1 MPKIIDFTLTNE
13 EVKALEEAIKTDKRS
28 GVSRRATA
36 VRLLHLGKKVPEVAE
51 TVSASKPSIY
61 NWHARFKADGVEG
74 LVNEEKDIP
83 KRKVTPAYLTA
94 LEAAL
99 AEEPE
104 AFGYDFAIWTRERLL
119 KHLERETGIRISLS
133 WLAVIMEEQ
142 GYVYRRPK
150 HDVSHR
156 QDKEAKAAA
165 QSELEVLKKTSSETI
180 SSSSLWTKQP

>member
-13 EVKALEEAIKTDKRS
+13 EVKALEVAIKTDKRS

-51 TVSASKPSIY
+51 TVSASLPSIY
-61 NWHARFKADGVEG
+61 SWQARFKADGVEG
-74 LVNEEKDIP
+74 LVNEQKQP
-83 KRKVTPAYLTA
+83 RKRKVTPEYL
-94 LEAAL
+94 AAL
-99 AEEPE
+99 DEALVQEPE
-104 AFGYDFAIWTRERLL
+104 AYGYDFTIWTRERLL
-119 KHLERETGIRISLS
+119 DHLEQETGIRISLN
-133 WLAVIMEEQ
+133 WLAVIMQER

-165 QSELEVLKKTSSETI
+165 KSELEELKKTSSKTI